1 MSLKYVLDLHESG
14 CVCVCVCVCVGVR
27 ACVCVCVCV
36 CVCARVRVC
45 VVCPSVCTYSNLI
58 VAVTII
64 HPHTYIPAVISL
76 RVAYLINQ
84 FCAYVCVHV

>member
-1 MSLKYVLDLHESG
+1 M
-14 CVCVCVCVCVGVR
+14 CAR
-27 ACVCVCVCV
+27 MCVCV

-64 HPHTYIPAVISL
+64 HPHTCVHTYIPAVISL